1 MLRSSAS
8 WLIPGIFA
16 LIGFGSS
23 IESAKAQ
30 TFYTFDA
37 NYDVLS
43 TSEPIN
49 QNVSLTTLSGE
60 STDAPF
66 GLSKVSGLTYS
77 QVDLATGTFRFNT
90 DPANFGLEDLPL
102 GSVTLFGD
110 GDNKLF
116 GTNNAMG
123 TIDFTN
129 LTGTAE
135 NTFTITGGEGLFE
148 NAAGTLI
155 LQEFYQISLDP
166 NVPTIANSKASGTI
180 EVPLNQKVPEPNNI
194 FALMGIGVIIST
206 FLLRQRQN
214 CKVRN

>member
-1 MLRSSAS
+1 MLRSYTS
-8 WLIPGIFA
+8 WLIPGVLA

-37 NYDVLS
+37 TYNVSS
-43 TSEPIN
+43 TSEPIT
-49 QNVSLTTLSGE
+49 QDISLTTLSGE

-66 GLSKVSGLTYS
+66 GLSRVSGLTYS
-77 QVDLATGTFRFNT
+77 QVDLVTGTFQFNT
-90 DPANFGLEDLPL
+90 NPANFGLDDLPSR
-102 GSVTLFGD
+102 SVTLFGD

-116 GTNNAMG
+116 GTNNATG

-135 NTFTITGGEGLFE
+135 NTFTITGGEGLFG

-155 LQEFYQISLDP
+155 LQEVYQISLDP
-166 NVPTIANSKASGTI
+166 NVPTIANSKANGTI
-180 EVPLNQKVPEPNNI
+180 EVPLTRKVPEPNNT
-194 FALMGIGVIIST
+194 FALIGIGIIIST
-206 FLLRQRQN
+206 FLLRRRS
-214 CKVRN
+214 KKLPF

>member
-1 MLRSSAS
+1 MLRSHTS
-8 WLIPGIFA
+8 WLIGGVLA

-37 NYDVLS
+37 TYDVSS
-43 TSEPIN
+43 TSEPITED
-49 QNVSLTTLSGE
+49 VSATTLLGE

-66 GLSKVSGLTYS
+66 GLSRVSGLTYS
-77 QVDLATGTFRFNT
+77 QVDPVTGTFQFNT
-90 DPANFGLEDLPL
+90 NPANFGLDDLPS

-110 GDNKLF
+110 GENKLF
-116 GTNNAMG
+116 GTNDAFG

-148 NAAGTLI
+148 NAAGSLI
-155 LQEFYQISLDP
+155 LQEVYQISLDP
-166 NVPTIANSKASGTI
+166 NVPTIANSIANGTI
-180 EVPLNQKVPEPNNI
+180 EVPLNQKVSEPNNTFTLI
-194 FALMGIGVIIST
+194 GIGIVGAT
-206 FLLRQRQN
+206 FL
-214 CKVRN
+214 VRRRSKKLPF

>member
-1 MLRSSAS
+1 MLRSHTS
-8 WLIPGIFA
+8 WLIPGVLA

-23 IESAKAQ
+23 IDAKAQ

-37 NYDVLS
+37 TYDVSS
-43 TSEPIN
+43 TSESITED
-49 QNVSLTTLSGE
+49 VSATTLSGE

-66 GLSKVSGLTYS
+66 GLSRVSGLTYS
-77 QVDLATGTFRFNT
+77 QVDLVTGTFQFNT
-90 DPANFGLEDLPL
+90 NPANFGLDDLPS

-116 GTNNAMG
+116 GTNNAFG
-123 TIDFTN
+123 AIDFTN

-155 LQEFYQISLDP
+155 LQEVYQISLDP
-166 NVPTIANSKASGTI
+166 NVPTIANSIANGTI
-180 EVPLNQKVPEPNNI
+180 EVPLNQKVPEPNNTL
-194 FALMGIGVIIST
+194 ALIGIGIVGAT
-206 FLLRQRQN
+206 FLLRQRS
-214 CKVRN
+214 KKLPF

>member
-1 MLRSSAS
+1 MLRSYTS
-8 WLIPGIFA
+8 WLIPGVLA

-37 NYDVLS
+37 TYNVSS
-43 TSEPIN
+43 TSEPIT
-49 QNVSLTTLSGE
+49 QDISLTTLSGE

-66 GLSKVSGLTYS
+66 GLSRVSGLTYS
-77 QVDLATGTFRFNT
+77 QVDLVTGTFQFNT
-90 DPANFGLEDLPL
+90 NPANFGLDDLPSR
-102 GSVTLFGD
+102 SVTLFGD

-116 GTNNAMG
+116 GTNNAIG

-135 NTFTITGGEGLFE
+135 NTFTITGGEGLFG

-155 LQEFYQISLDP
+155 LQEVYQISLDP
-166 NVPTIANSKASGTI
+166 NVPTIANSKANGTI
-180 EVPLNQKVPEPNNI
+180 EVPLTRKVPEPNNT
-194 FALMGIGVIIST
+194 FALIGIGIIIST
-206 FLLRQRQN
+206 FLLRRRS
-214 CKVRN
+214 KKLPF